1 MVLSL
6 CTAKKLKQNACID
19 KLDDIDHSE
28 KTLVHVYDV
37 GITCFINEGCVSVS
51 LQIKTYEGHFEIV
64 SLVGTL
70 SSGGHLHMSISDAEG
85 NVFGGHVFGDVIVYT
100 TAEVIVGN
108 CPGAVMNREEDK
120 RTGYKEL
127 TVQSKP

>member
-1 MVLSL
+1 MHRQVGWTMSFSKKKNRLDSSA
-6 CTAKKLKQNACID
+6 CTCTGICIG
-19 KLDDIDHSE
+19 
-28 KTLVHVYDV
+28 T
-37 GITCFINEGCVSVS
+37 TRFINEGCVSVS

-108 CPGAVMNREEDK
+108 CPAAVMNREEDK